1 MKEKTFI
8 STVVYVFNS
17 ENIIASFLQELDS
30 YLFDNF
36 EIYEIILV
44 NDCSTDNTKREIEK
58 TSHLINGTLTI
69 INLAW
74 RHKKEL
80 AMLAG
85 TDLAIGDFVFEIEST
100 HNNFNIDLLG
110 KLYEKSISGYD
121 IVSAFPNKGTKKKSK
136 LFYWFLNR
144 ISYLNIEE
152 QTETAKI
159 VSRKALNRILLERNQ
174 VRYRKILYKH
184 SGFPTASLYYSPV
197 KKLPKQE
204 DLTFMQKLSLAS
216 DVIIVFS
223 NIGLHIAILFSSI
236 FALISI
242 FIGIYALIAHYIDK
256 AVISGWTTTMLFLS
270 VGFTGIFV
278 TLSIIAKY
286 ISTILLEQRHSNLY
300 TPESLERLNK

>member
-1 MKEKTFI
+1 MCI
-8 STVVYVFNS
+8 R
-17 ENIIASFLQELDS
+17 DS
-30 YLFDNF
+30 
-36 EIYEIILV
+36 
-44 NDCSTDNTKREIEK
+44 CSTDKTKQEIEK
-58 TSHLINGTLTI
+58 VSPLINGTLTI

-85 TDLAIGDFVFEIEST
+85 TDLAIGDFVFEIESV
-100 HNNFNIDLLG
+100 HNNFEIDLLG

-144 ISYLNIEE
+144 ISNLNIEE
-152 QTETAKI
+152 QTETVKI

-184 SGFPTASLYYSPV
+184 SGFPTASLYYNPV
-197 KKLPKQE
+197 KKSPKQE
-204 DLTFMQKLSLAS
+204 DLTFMQKLGLAS
-216 DVIIVFS
+216 DVVIVFS

-270 VGFTGIFV
+270 IGFTGIFI
-278 TLSIIAKY
+278 TLSVIAKY
-286 ISTILLEQRHSNLY
+286 ISNILLEQRHRNLY
-300 TPESLERLNK
+300 TTESLEKLNK